1 MLKWKSFFLLIFVP
15 SLAPSLT
22 IGEIVKVPV
31 DYRQGDTHLEG
42 LLVFDNSIQTPRP
55 GVLVFPE
62 WWGLNDYPK
71 HRAEQL
77 AQLGYVALAADM
89 YGDNRVTDSPADAT
103 EWMKGVKGDLDLMR
117 GRAQA
122 ALDVLAK
129 D

>member
-15 SLAPSLT
+15 GLA

-31 DYRQGDTHLEG
+31 DYLQGDTHLKG
-42 LLVFDNSIQTPRP
+42 LLVYDNSITTPRP

-89 YGDNRVTDSPADAT
+89 YGDDTVTDSAR
-103 EWMKGVKGDLDLMR
+103 KQR
-117 GRAQA
+117 NCRAP
-122 ALDVLAK
+122 
-129 D
+129 